1 MPKGVF
7 LALSNAT
14 SGDVEDEFNQ
24 WYTDVHS
31 QEVLALPGVR
41 SVRRFRLA
49 PAQVVPDDDTRRYLA
64 LYEVDTDDWDAFAG
78 EFMAAFGDGRITPRP
93 DRARPDGPDPGLRGA
108 GRRGVRRVSRGG
120 CSA

>member
-1 MPKGVF
+1 MAKGVF

-49 PAQVVPDDDTRRYLA
+49 PAQVMPDEDQRRYLA

-78 EFMAAFGDGRITPRP
+78 EFLAAFGDGRITIRP
-93 DRARPDGPDPGLRGA
+93 DLIELDPMVQTLLFEELPDGK
-108 GRRGVRRVSRGG
+108 
-120 CSA
+120 